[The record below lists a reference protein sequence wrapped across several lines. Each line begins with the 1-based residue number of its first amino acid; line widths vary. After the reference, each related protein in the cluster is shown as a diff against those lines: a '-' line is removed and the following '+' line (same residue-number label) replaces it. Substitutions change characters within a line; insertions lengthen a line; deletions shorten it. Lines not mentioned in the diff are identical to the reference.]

1 MRGPEVVG
9 ERSSRVLRGVLAS
22 SAALALS
29 LAPAI
34 AAADEPGDGPE
45 PPPAVA
51 VHIGS
56 VRPGT
61 SVAIEATGEQDD
73 EGAVGRVVSRC
84 FDDCEEVLDPG
95 PYRLRLVGADGVTLG
110 TRSVNV
116 RRPMAVH
123 VLDTSPGAATS
134 GLVLGISGTV
144 ILLTGVAAL
153 GGLALQSS
161 CEANNCDN
169 NKWLGV
175 YALASIPAGIVMTV
189 VGWRLFAHNHSTFGV
204 ETIKERKGHEEH
216 DSALNLRLGIATGP
230 QGVSGG
236 LTLSF

>member
-1 MRGPEVVG
+1 MVAG
-9 ERSSRVLRGVLAS
+9 

-29 LAPAI
+29 LAPGI

-45 PPPAVA
+45 PPPAVS

-61 SVAIEATGEQDD
+61 SVAIEATGDQDD
-73 EGAVGRVVSRC
+73 GGAVGRVVSRC

-110 TRSVNV
+110 TKSVNV
-116 RRPMAVH
+116 RRPMAIH
-123 VLDTSPGAATS
+123 VRDTSPRAATA
-134 GLVLGISGTV
+134 GLVLGISGAV
-144 ILLTGVAAL
+144 ILLTGVAAF

-169 NKWLGV
+169 SKWLGL
-175 YALASIPAGIVMTV
+175 YALAAIPAGIIMTS
-189 VGWRLFAHNHSTFGV
+189 VGWGLFAHNRSTFRV
-204 ETIKERKGHEEH
+204 ETIKERKGHGDR
-216 DSALNLRLGIATGP
+216 DSALNVRLGIAPGP
-230 QGVSGG
+230 QGVIGG
-236 LTLSF
+236 LSLSF